1 MLREHSSVIEEEEKS
16 ESTVPGDMTSAI
28 RCDLGMSPHVNS
40 FLLCM
45 KQRRRKKKQCKFLVW
60 APVEDEERWTRFLH
74 CELIPSLEAHCC
86 YNP

>member
-1 MLREHSSVIEEEEKS
+1 MIEEEEKT
-16 ESTVPGDMTSAI
+16 ESTVPGDMPSAI
-28 RCDLGMSPHVNS
+28 RCDLGMSPHVNI

-45 KQRRRKKKQCKFLVW
+45 KQRRRKKKGRFFVW
-60 APVEDEERWTRFLH
+60 APVENEERRTRFLH